1 MTTPTGSGWYRPG
14 PLVIAHRGACRQ
26 APENTL
32 AAFRRAADL
41 GADAIELDAKLS
53 ADGVVFVHHDLTLDR
68 TTSGSG
74 RLSRLTSAELARLD
88 AGSRFGAAFA
98 GEPIPTLA
106 EVFETVGRRL
116 LINVELTNYEHVR
129 DRLPDVVV
137 ALVHEKGVGSQVLFS
152 SFNPLALRR
161 ARGLAPEIPCA
172 LLVEASGSGFRRG
185 LFRAM
190 THFEFYHPQDG
201 LATARAFDREHR
213 RGRRVNVWTVN
224 DPARLKA
231 LARLGADGLITDVP
245 DIARQVLSRG

>member
-1 MTTPTGSGWYRPG
+1 MTAPTGSGWYRPG
-14 PLVIAHRGACRQ
+14 PLVIAHRGACQQ

-53 ADGVVFVHHDLTLDR
+53 ADGVVVVHHDLTLDR

-74 RLSRLTSAELARLD
+74 RLSRLAAADLAKLD

-106 EVFETVGRRL
+106 EVFEAVGQRL
-116 LINVELTNYEHVR
+116 LINVELTNYENLR

-137 ALVHEKGVGSQVLFS
+137 ALVHEKGVGSHVLFS

-172 LLVEASGSGFRRG
+172 LLVEASGSGFRRSF
-185 LFRAM
+185 FRAV
-190 THFEFYHPQDG
+190 THFDFYHPEDR
-201 LATARAFDREHR
+201 LATAGIIEREHR

-224 DPARLKA
+224 DPNRLRA
-231 LARLGADGLITDVP
+231 LAKMGADGLITDVP
-245 DIARQVLSRG
+245 DIAREVISRG